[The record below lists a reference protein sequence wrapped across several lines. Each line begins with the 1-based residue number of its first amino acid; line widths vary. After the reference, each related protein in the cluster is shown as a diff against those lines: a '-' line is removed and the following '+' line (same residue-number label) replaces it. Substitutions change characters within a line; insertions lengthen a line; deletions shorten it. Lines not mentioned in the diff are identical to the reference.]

1 MIVATGKSILKGIA
15 IGKIKFLK
23 KAQSEIVAT
32 ASDPAVELE
41 RFEDAK
47 AKAVEQLQALY
58 DKVKLRIDQPT
69 DRRAA
74 ERVGIARS
82 KLVSPV
88 SCLETSAEHVK
99 RTVAYRVDDFRRNI
113 VAEHDNLRI
122 SAAEIIPV
130 ESRASR

>member
-1 MIVATGKSILKGIA
+1 MKGIA

-69 DRRAA
+69 DR
-74 ERVGIARS
+74 
-82 KLVSPV
+82 
-88 SCLETSAEHVK
+88 
-99 RTVAYRVDDFRRNI
+99 
-113 VAEHDNLRI
+113 
-122 SAAEIIPV
+122 
-130 ESRASR
+130 

>member
-47 AKAVEQLQALY
+47 AKAVAAKRAEIAA
-58 DKVKLRIDQPT
+58 K
-69 DRRAA
+69 AA
-74 ERVGIARS
+74 EEAAA
-82 KLVSPV
+82 K
-88 SCLETSAEHVK
+88 
-99 RTVAYRVDDFRRNI
+99 
-113 VAEHDNLRI
+113 
-122 SAAEIIPV
+122 AAEEAAAAPA
-130 ESRASR
+130 EEAAAPAAEEAPAEA